1 VHDPGESDERG
12 IGSQPEVLYQYL
24 EAAHPVTVRELGSG
38 RVERA
43 CALAARDVEDLVGA
57 NVEDLGVGVDEP
69 ADQPGKRYGRSSVVR
84 A

>member
-1 VHDPGESDERG
+1 
-12 IGSQPEVLYQYL
+12 
-24 EAAHPVTVRELGSG
+24 VRELGSG